1 VVLIFEGID
10 TEFVRGGKREREE
23 EEKEGIWLLIPN
35 QRCVWS
41 TCHHI
46 M

>member
-10 TEFVRGGKREREE
+10 TEFEEGREREREE
-23 EEKEGIWLLIPN
+23 NEGIWLLIPN